1 MTNSQKRIIIKEH
14 QEFTYVNK
22 KEDNMGYRY
31 MMDVNDV
38 MNELEVKK
46 SKAYAIIR
54 QLNRELEDEGY
65 RSVRGKIPRAY
76 WEKKY
81 YGYSDIAV

>member
-1 MTNSQKRIIIKEH
+1 
-14 QEFTYVNK
+14 
-22 KEDNMGYRY
+22 MGYRY

-46 SKAYAIIR
+46 SKAYSIIR
-54 QLNRELEDEGY
+54 KLNRELEDEGY

-76 WEKKY
+76 
-81 YGYSDIAV
+81 

>member
-1 MTNSQKRIIIKEH
+1 
-14 QEFTYVNK
+14 
-22 KEDNMGYRY
+22 MGYRY

-46 SKAYAIIR
+46 SKAYSIIR

-81 YGYSDIAV
+81 YGYSSIAV